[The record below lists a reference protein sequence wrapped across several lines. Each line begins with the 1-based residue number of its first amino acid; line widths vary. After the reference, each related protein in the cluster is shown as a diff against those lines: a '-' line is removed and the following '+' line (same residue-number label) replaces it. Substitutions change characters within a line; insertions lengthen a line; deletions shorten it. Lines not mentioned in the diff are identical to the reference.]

1 MNTSGTLKESK
12 ETERFSVL
20 IEAWNGFNQ
29 LKSNK
34 LDLDKDKLQH
44 LVKYYFQHVNQQIRP
59 HVKPSS
65 TNRINIFKI
74 CSATELAIMRYEPI
88 KIRNSKSRKKVTS
101 EFAFYTSLYILLLRF
116 EFTTQSL
123 SKFLNRTEIKYFV
136 QEHKKYLQ
144 KVNYSTNN
152 PVFSNAETWQLFYY
166 LICSCNNMEPV
177 NYDH

>member
-1 MNTSGTLKESK
+1 MNIFGNLKEEN
-12 ETERFSVL
+12 ETERYNVL
-20 IEAWNGFNQ
+20 LEAWNGFNR

-34 LDLDKDKLQH
+34 LELDKDKLQH
-44 LVKYYFQHVNQQIRP
+44 LVRYYFQHVNEKIRP
-59 HVKPSS
+59 HVKPST

-88 KIRNSKSRKKVTS
+88 KIKNHKSRKLVSS
-101 EFAFYTSLYILLLRF
+101 EFAFYTALYILLLRF
-116 EFTTQSL
+116 EFTTDNL
-123 SKFLNRTEIKYFV
+123 STFLNRTEIKYFV

-166 LICSCNNMEPV
+166 LICSCSNVEPF